1 MDMRYDA
8 TSHAKTAAELV
19 NTYSEQELIDIFVQN
34 SEITFDTSKKVA
46 QAIIS
51 FRKNKPFSMT
61 EELNMLIKKI
71 GYSARVAA
79 IVFQAIRIEI
89 NKEFSNI
96 RYVLDTAHKSMN
108 PGGILIILSYH
119 SGEDRIVKD
128 VMKKMQ
134 DEQRGTIL
142 TKHTQ
147 KPSFHEISKNKPSR
161 SAQLRVFKYL

>member
-1 MDMRYDA
+1 MRYDA
-8 TSHAKTAAELV
+8 VNNPKTAADIV
-19 NTYSEQELIDIFVQN
+19 NTYDEQQLIDIFVQN
-34 SEITFDTSKKVA
+34 SEITFETSKKVA

-51 FRKNKPFSMT
+51 FRKNKLFSTT

-79 IVFQAIRIEI
+79 IVFQAIRIEV

-96 RYVLDTAHKSMN
+96 KYVLENAHTFMN
-108 PGGILIILSYH
+108 PGGILVILSYH
-119 SGEDRIVKD
+119 SGEDRIVKEM
-128 VMKKMQ
+128 MKRLQ

-147 KPSFHEISKNKPSR
+147 KPSFHEVSKNKPSR
-161 SAQLRVFKYL
+161 SAQLRVFKYS